1 TWASPQT
8 VGYTLEVEK
17 ILCPSPYGLGA
28 TDITEDSAVLEWSGS
43 GVFDIEYGM
52 TGFTPTQNP
61 TNASTTGVTSPFTLT
76 DLTPGTTYQYYVR
89 QDCGVDD
96 GFSDWVG
103 PFTFTTLCAT
113 LTPPTATQSF
123 TGYTGAAPATLACWS
138 EAIGSLDSALTGTTS
153 SWMNQAYNYNY
164 DTTGGVNGTAAYINL
179 YGTDNEWIIS
189 PPVDLGDGS
198 TLYQLEYDVSIT
210 PWTGTST
217 LTSMGEKFVKV
228 VVSTDGGATWSSAN
242 VIQTYD
248 NNNIPGD
255 GGLTEYIPLV
265 GYSGVVKF
273 GFYAHSTSTTNDS
286 RFYIDNWRVIVAPD
300 CAVPTGVTSS
310 NVTFST
316 ADLSWVGTGESF
328 DIEYGVAGFTP
339 SGTPNVSGVTTTN
352 YTLGSGVG
360 EELVSGTTYHYY
372 VRQYCNTDDGYSSW
386 VGPFVFSVPML
397 GEDCGAPI
405 VIDALPYTVTDDT
418 ANYGDN
424 PAIEGTP
431 GASGCGSTSS
441 YLNGN
446 DVVYSYTADFD
457 GSVKV
462 SLTPTGNYAGIFAYD
477 SCQNIG
483 VNCIGGAVAGFSTN
497 EIGFELPVEEGETYY
512 LVISTWASPQTVG
525 YTLEVEKILCP
536 SPYGLGATD
545 ITEDSAVLEW
555 SGSGVFDIEYGM
567 TGFTPTQNP

>member
-1 TWASPQT
+1 
-8 VGYTLEVEK
+8 
-17 ILCPSPYGLGA
+17 
-28 TDITEDSAVLEWSGS
+28 
-43 GVFDIEYGM
+43 
-52 TGFTPTQNP
+52 
-61 TNASTTGVTSPFTLT
+61 
-76 DLTPGTTYQYYVR
+76 
-89 QDCGVDD
+89 
-96 GFSDWVG
+96 
-103 PFTFTTLCAT
+103 
-113 LTPPTATQSF
+113 
-123 TGYTGAAPATLACWS
+123 
-138 EAIGSLDSALTGTTS
+138 
-153 SWMNQAYNYNY
+153 
-164 DTTGGVNGTAAYINL
+164 
-179 YGTDNEWIIS
+179 
-189 PPVDLGDGS
+189 
-198 TLYQLEYDVSIT
+198 
-210 PWTGTST
+210 
-217 LTSMGEKFVKV
+217 
-228 VVSTDGGATWSSAN
+228 
-242 VIQTYD
+242 
-248 NNNIPGD
+248 D

-300 CAVPTGVTSS
+300 CAVRTGVTSS

-567 TGFTPTQNP
+567 TGFTPTQNPTNASTTGVTSPFTLTDLTPGTTYQYYVRQDCEVDDGFSDWVGPFTFTTLCTTLTPPTATQNFTGYTGAAPATLACWSEATGFLDNPLTGTTSSWMNQAYNYNYDTTGGANGTAAYINLYGTDNEWIISPPVDLGDGS